1 MATFLS
7 CAFIF
12 FFLCLSVISPAG
24 AQTGGFSVELIHRDS
39 PKSPFYNPNETPY
52 QRLRNALNRSA
63 NRLSHFNK
71 NSSVSSSK
79 VSQADIIPNG
89 GDYLIR
95 ISIGTPPVEI
105 LAVADTGSDLIW
117 TQCQPCP
124 PSQCYKQDN
133 PLFDP
138 QKSSTY
144 KYLSCSSSQCAP
156 PIKDSCSAEGNCKY
170 SVRYGDQESF
180 SKGDLATETVTLGST
195 SGQAVALPEI
205 VFGCGTKNDGK
216 FNSKTD
222 GIVGLGGG
230 DASLIS
236 QIRTTIAGD
245 QRLGVISG
253 STPGGDIVIDSGT
266 TLTYLPPAYA
276 STLLSVMSSMIAAQP
291 VEGPSDLCYRISS
304 RPQFPEVTIHFR
316 DADVKLSPSNFFMK
330 ISEDLVC
337 SVFSASNG
345 TPIYGNIMQTNFL
358 IGYDIEGRTVSFK
371 PTDCSKQ

>member
-7 CAFIF
+7 CAFIL
-12 FFLCLSVISPAG
+12 FFLCLSVISPAE

-79 VSQADIIPNG
+79 VSQADIIPNVG
-89 GDYLIR
+89 EYLIR

-170 SVRYGDQESF
+170 SVSYGDESF
-180 SKGDLATETVTLGST
+180 SNGDLATETVTVGST

-205 VFGCGTKNDGK
+205 VFGCGTKNGGK

-236 QIRTTIAGD
+236 QMKTTIAGD
-245 QRLGVISG
+245 QRLGFTSG

-276 STLLSVMSSMIAAQP
+276 SKLLSVMSSMIAAQP
-291 VEGPSDLCYRISS
+291 VEGPYDLCYSISS

-316 DADVKLSPSNFFMK
+316 DADVKLSPSNFFMN

-337 SVFSASNG
+337 SVFNARDDI
-345 TPIYGNIMQTNFL
+345 PLYGNIMQTNFL

>member
-1 MATFLS
+1 METFLS
-7 CAFIF
+7 CAFIL
-12 FFLCLSVISPAG
+12 FFLCLSVLSPAE
-24 AQTGGFSVELIHRDS
+24 AQTVGFSVELIHRDS

-63 NRLSHFNK
+63 NRLRHFNK

-79 VSQADIIPNG
+79 VSQADIIPNV

-138 QKSSTY
+138 QRSSTY

-156 PIKDSCSAEGNCKY
+156 PIKDSCSAEGNCRY
-170 SVRYGDQESF
+170 SVSYGDDSF
-180 SKGDLATETVTLGST
+180 SNGDLATETVTVGST

-205 VFGCGTKNDGK
+205 VFGCGTKNGGK

-236 QIRTTIAGD
+236 QMKTTIAGD

-253 STPGGDIVIDSGT
+253 SNPGGDIVIDSGT

-276 STLLSVMSSMIAAQP
+276 SKLLSVMSSMIAAQP
-291 VEGPSDLCYRISS
+291 VEGPYDLCYSISS
-304 RPQFPEVTIHFR
+304 RPRFPEVTIHFR
-316 DADVKLSPSNFFMK
+316 DADVKLSTSNVFMN

-337 SVFSASNG
+337 SVFNARDDI
-345 TPIYGNIMQTNFL
+345 PLYGNIMQTNFL

>member
-7 CAFIF
+7 CAFIL
-12 FFLCLSVISPAG
+12 FFLGLSVISPAG

-79 VSQADIIPNG
+79 VSQADIIPNVG
-89 GDYLIR
+89 EYLIR

-156 PIKDSCSAEGNCKY
+156 PIKESCSGEGNCKY
-170 SVRYGDQESF
+170 LVGYADQESF
-180 SKGDLATETVTLGST
+180 SNGDLATETVTLGST

-205 VFGCGTKNDGK
+205 VFGCGTKNSGR

-276 STLLSVMSSMIAAQP
+276 ATLLSVMSSMIAAQP
-291 VEGPSDLCYRISS
+291 VEVPYDLCYRISS

-316 DADVKLSPSNFFMK
+316 DADVKLSPSNIFMK

-345 TPIYGNIMQTNFL
+345 TPVYGNIMQTNFL

>member
-7 CAFIF
+7 CAFIL
-12 FFLCLSVISPAG
+12 FFLCLSVISQAE
-24 AQTGGFSVELIHRDS
+24 AQSGGFSVELIHRDS

-71 NSSVSSSK
+71 NSSVSSAK
-79 VSQADIIPNG
+79 VSQADIIPNV

-156 PIKDSCSAEGNCKY
+156 PIKESCSGEGNCKY
-170 SVRYGDQESF
+170 LVRYGDQESF
-180 SKGDLATETVTLGST
+180 SNGDLATETVTLGSK

-205 VFGCGTKNDGK
+205 VFGCGTKNGGR

-276 STLLSVMSSMIAAQP
+276 SKLLSVMSSMIAAQP
-291 VEGPSDLCYRISS
+291 VEGPYDLCYSIGS

-316 DADVKLSPSNFFMK
+316 DADVKLSPSNFFMN

-337 SVFSASNG
+337 LVFSASNG
-345 TPIYGNIMQTNFL
+345 TPVYGNIMQTNFL